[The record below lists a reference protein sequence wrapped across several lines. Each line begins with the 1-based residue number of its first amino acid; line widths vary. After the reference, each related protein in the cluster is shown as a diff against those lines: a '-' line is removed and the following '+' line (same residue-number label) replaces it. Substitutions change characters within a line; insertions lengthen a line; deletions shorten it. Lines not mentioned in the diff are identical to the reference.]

1 MEKTNELSASLY
13 EFLNGRDLEMKQ
25 FEAMMLLTV
34 TEDGWPHSAMVSAG
48 EVVAL
53 SRSRLR
59 LALWPGTVTSGN
71 MIRSGRAVLV
81 AVHQGAVH
89 YVRLSLSHLPQ
100 LTSAR
105 HPRERFEAEIMS
117 IREDTAKYA
126 DITSGI
132 TILLKQQAEVL
143 ARWVETLEELR
154 E

>member
-1 MEKTNELSASLY
+1 MEKTNELSVSLY

-89 YVRLSLSHLPQ
+89 YVRLSLRRLPQ

-117 IREDTAKYA
+117 VREDIAKYA
-126 DITSGI
+126 DITSGV

-143 ARWVETLEELR
+143 KRWGETLTELR